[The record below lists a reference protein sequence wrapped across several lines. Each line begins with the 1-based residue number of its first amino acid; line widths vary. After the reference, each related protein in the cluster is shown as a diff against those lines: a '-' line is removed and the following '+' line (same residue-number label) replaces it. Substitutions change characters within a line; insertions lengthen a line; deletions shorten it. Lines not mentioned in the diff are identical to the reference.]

1 MQRVHYNFS
10 LFWDSHWKTPLEKIS
25 KWFWPHCIELL
36 HYCLNA
42 RRHAKSLLLCPTLG
56 DPMDCRL
63 QGSSVRGILQARI
76 LEWVAMPS
84 SRGASDP
91 GIELTPTTE
100 PPRKP
105 QESPVLCLNEP
116 AACIQFPW
124 PPTSGQSP
132 CLDKISPSFWLPFG
146 CFLVRLYCF
155 VLFCFL
161 KIYYLFDCTGSK
173 LWHVGSSSL
182 TRDWTWAPCIG
193 STEFQS
199 LDLLGSPQVSLWN
212 P

>member
-10 LFWDSHWKTPLEKIS
+10 LFWDSHWKTPLKKIS
-25 KWFWPHCIELL
+25 KWFWPHRIEELR
-36 HYCLNA
+36 YCLNA
-42 RRHAKSLLLCPTLG
+42 RRHTKSLLLCPTLC

-63 QGSSVRGILQARI
+63 PGSSVHGILQARI

-105 QESPVLCLNEP
+105 QESLVLCLNEP

-132 CLDKISPSFWLPFG
+132 CLDKIPPSFRLPFG
-146 CFLVRLYCF
+146 CFLVSLYCF
-155 VLFCFL
+155 FFFF
-161 KIYYLFDCTGSK
+161 K
-173 LWHVGSSSL
+173 
-182 TRDWTWAPCIG
+182 
-193 STEFQS
+193 
-199 LDLLGSPQVSLWN
+199 DLLFIWLHQV
-212 P
+212 